1 MTQRIRK
8 ELENEQSHRNK
19 LLQEI
24 QSLKNQLI
32 ECQDGL
38 LAAAR
43 ISDELEL
50 SELTNAALKEEC
62 KFFFVKISFEFLIF
76 LCRKVNI

>member
-1 MTQRIRK
+1 MTHRIRK
-8 ELENEQSHRNK
+8 ELENEQNHRNK

-62 KFFFVKISFEFLIF
+62 ELFDCMKRLCFL
-76 LCRKVNI
+76 